1 MNIDWANKVITVYR
15 TDPFMSLAAASLYD
29 MDTNAFRLALTAALA
44 ASDGMTFDDIFNH
57 NSEVTLG
64 GITYAQT
71 LEFINGYTITF
82 DNGSY
87 AVNLTGS
94 NNNIADVTNV
104 NSVSVRTNN
113 SGGLITT
120 KEIRYAAYQGFVHLD
135 PASTNSGFGYPAG
148 TAQFPVNNLSDAIT
162 VLSTTGLGALKVYG
176 NLTIPT
182 GTNLSG
188 VKVSGLNKEVILL
201 TIQSGVNLA
210 NTTFEDTGVQG
221 DFTGGQIYCYHCDV
235 FGPSTFGDATL
246 ENSDLYSTYTLTG
259 GEFEMN
265 VVRSSDVGGC
275 IIDIGGDN
283 EFLCA
288 GLAGNVTIKNRTG
301 HVNTFNLDGLEGT
314 VTLDPTV
321 TDGAGMHITGMGEV
335 INNSSVNPEYQQ
347 VLNPPAIWDQA
358 MPASPYAGSYGER
371 FKKLLTIGKFLGLK

>member
-1 MNIDWANKVITVYR
+1 MDINWATKVITVYR
-15 TDPFMSLAAASLYD
+15 TDSFMSLAAASLYD
-29 MDTNAFRLALTAALA
+29 MDTNAFRLALGAALA
-44 ASDGMTFDDIFNH
+44 AQDGVPFPDILHH

-64 GITYAQT
+64 GVTYAQT
-71 LEFINGYTITF
+71 IEVINGYTITF

-87 AVNLTGS
+87 SVNLVGS

-148 TAQFPVNNLSDAIT
+148 TAQFPVNNLSDALMVIA
-162 VLSTTGLGALKVYG
+162 TTGLGALKIYN
-176 NLTIPT
+176 NLTIPG
-182 GTNLSG
+182 GTDLSNLT
-188 VKVSGLNKEVILL
+188 VVGLNKEVTLL
-201 TIQSGVNLA
+201 TINPGVNVT
-210 NTTFEDTGVQG
+210 NTTFQDTGVQG
-221 DFTGGQIYCYHCDV
+221 DFTGGQIYALHCDV
-235 FGPSTFGDATL
+235 FGPSTFSDATL

-265 VVRSSDVGGC
+265 IVRSSDVGGC

-288 GLAGNVTIKNRTG
+288 NLQGNITIKNRTG
-301 HVNTFNLDGLEGT
+301 HVNTFNLDGLLGT
-314 VTLDPTV
+314 VTLDSTV
-321 TDGAGMHITGMGEV
+321 TDGTGMHITGLGEV
-335 INNSSVNPEYQQ
+335 INNSLVDPQYQQ
-347 VLNPPAIWDQA
+347 VVNPPAIWDQQ
-358 MPASPYAGSYGER
+358 MPASPYSGSYGER